1 MAAPRVKMRLVG
13 ITALG
18 NGSVTLTFQTEYNS
32 AVAEDQTISAVFP
45 SAQLTLVCA
54 DAPTVAELTVGAA
67 YYADFSLAAVQ
78 PANPLVK

>member
-18 NGSVTLTFQTEYNS
+18 NGSVTLNFLTEYNS
-32 AVAEDQTISAVFP
+32 DVAEDQTISAVFP
-45 SAQLTLVCA
+45 SAQLNLVCT
-54 DAPTVAELTVGAA
+54 DAPTIAALAIGAA